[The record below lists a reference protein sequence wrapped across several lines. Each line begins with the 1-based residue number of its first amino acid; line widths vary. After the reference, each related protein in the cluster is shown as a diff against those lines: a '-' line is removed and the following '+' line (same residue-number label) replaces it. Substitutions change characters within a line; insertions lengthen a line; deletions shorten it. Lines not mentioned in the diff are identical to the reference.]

1 MKIGFDAKRITH
13 NGTGLG
19 NYGRII
25 LNSFTD
31 QYPGNEYLLYSPNPG
46 NLKLRDQL
54 QPGQAISFQYPTGLN
69 KLFSPFWR
77 TFTIT
82 TQLRKDNVDLFHGLS
97 NELPL
102 NIRKSKIPSVVSI
115 HDLIFLRYPHLYS
128 AIDRRIYAYKFRQAC
143 LQSDRIIAVSEQ
155 TKRDIISF
163 FTIDEDKIDI
173 VYSRCNLAFYSKVS
187 DEEKARVREKYALPY
202 PYILYVGSVE
212 ERKNLLLIVKALK
225 GLKEDI
231 SLLTIGRHTP
241 YMDTV
246 ESYVKENNLQGRVRF
261 LTNVPF
267 VDLPAF
273 YQMADIFVYP
283 SFFEGFGLPVLEAL
297 VSNVPVIAATGS
309 CLEEAG
315 GPGTLYTDPNNEN
328 ELRELIRMVLTDKA
342 LADSMRVKGLAYS
355 KSFAN
360 NTLAGELM
368 NVYRRVL

>member
-1 MKIGFDAKRITH
+1 MKAGFDAKRITH

-31 QYPGNEYLLYSPNPG
+31 QYPGNEYILYSPGPG

-54 QPGQAISFQYPTGLN
+54 QPSQAISFRYPTGAN
-69 KLFSPFWR
+69 KLFSSFWR
-77 TFTIT
+77 TFGIT
-82 TQLRKDNVDLFHGLS
+82 AQLKKDKVDLFHGLS

-102 NIRKSKIPSVVSI
+102 NIGKSKIPSVVSI
-115 HDLIFLRYPHLYS
+115 HDLIFLRYPRLYS
-128 AIDRRIYAYKFRQAC
+128 AIDRRIYAYKFKQAC
-143 LQSDRIIAVSEQ
+143 RQSDRIIAVSEQ

-163 FTIDEDKIDI
+163 FSIDEDKIDI

-187 DEEKARVREKYALPY
+187 DEGKATVREKYALLH
-202 PYILYVGSVE
+202 PYILYVGSIE

-225 GLKEDI
+225 GIKEDI
-231 SLLTIGRHTP
+231 TLLAIGRHTP

-246 ESYVKENNLQGRVRF
+246 ESYMKENNLQGRVRF

-267 VDLPAF
+267 ADLPAF
-273 YQMADIFVYP
+273 YQMAEIFVYP
-283 SFFEGFGLPVLEAL
+283 SFFEGFGLPILEAL
-297 VSNVPVIAATGS
+297 VSDVPVIAATGS

-315 GPGTLYTDPNNEN
+315 GPGSLYTDPNNEN
-328 ELRELIRMVLTDKA
+328 ELREMIQLVLTNKA
-342 LADSMRVKGLAYS
+342 LAGSMRVKGLAYS

-368 NVYRRVL
+368 NVYKCVL